1 MMAARIRECL
11 SFLRWRDVDLAD
23 ASGWNIAD
31 VKAWLNGRERPPLAV
46 VAWLEGLV
54 KAHRAVPP
62 LHGIKTMRQKA
73 RLGASEVQAK
83 VEPITRRNSMEHN
96 VFNEPVTIVVGL
108 GFPTKIDT
116 VKEAY
121 AVLNEWPPSKRN
133 PAHAVALMTCKAALL
148 GEIEA
153 ETARGTFVAFAK
165 RHDLLAPEIDGS
177 IAARMIGDHL
187 GPTRATGGIDER
199 RPVC

>member
-1 MMAARIRECL
+1 MAARIRECL
-11 SFLRWRDVDLAD
+11 SFLRWREVDLAD
-23 ASGWNIAD
+23 ASGCNIAD
-31 VKAWLNGRERPPLAV
+31 VRAWLNGRERPALAV
-46 VAWLEGLV
+46 VAWLEALV
-54 KAHRAVPP
+54 KAHRAVRRF
-62 LHGIKTMRQKA
+62 TA
-73 RLGASEVQAK
+73 TESSASASEVQAQ

-133 PAHAVALMTCKAALL
+133 PAHAVALMACKAALL

-199 RPVC
+199 RPVS